1 MQGVPVNEFHDNHVP
16 VAVDRFGDRKL
27 VVMETRHECKLLGG
41 CYPAQV
47 QPVGYIALQVVVP
60 LVLDRP
66 ERCATQSGGRK

>member
-1 MQGVPVNEFHDNHVP
+1 MEWVAVNEFHDNHVP
-16 VAVDRFGDRKL
+16 VAVHRFGDREP
-27 VVMETRHECKLLGG
+27 VVMETGHEGELLG
-41 CYPAQV
+41 CCDPRKV